1 MSDRLWIKICGLTT
15 DAGVTAAVRAQVD
28 AIGFVFAPSKRR
40 VTPQRALELCRGIPA
55 SIARVAVF
63 QHPQQALVDEVCA
76 VLQPDFVQTDV
87 EDLAALTL
95 PPSVRVNPVI
105 RAPSVVPT
113 KVGTAAGTVPNEI
126 PTFVGMTGGTVPAAR
141 LPPRI
146 VYEGPVSG
154 TGTTV
159 DWAQAALLA
168 RRTKLIL
175 AGGLNPE
182 NVSEAI
188 RIVNPY
194 GVDVSSGVEA
204 SAGIKDPALIMRFV
218 SAAREAQDVL
228 VV

>member
-1 MSDRLWIKICGLTT
+1 MNNRLWIKICGLTT
-15 DAGVTAAVRAQVD
+15 EAGIEGAIRAQVD

-40 VTPQRALELCRGIPA
+40 VTPQRARELSRDLPA

-63 QHPQQALVDEVCA
+63 QHPEQALVDEVCEL
-76 VLQPDFVQTDV
+76 LQPDFVQTDDA
-87 EDLAALTL
+87 DLAALRL
-95 PPSVRVNPVI
+95 PDTVRVNPVL
-105 RAPSVVPT
+105 RAQR
-113 KVGTAAGTVPNEI
+113 AL
-126 PTFVGMTGGTVPAAR
+126 PAT
-141 LPPRI
+141 LPPRV

-154 TGTTV
+154 AGTQV
-159 DWAQAALLA
+159 DWTEAALVA

-182 NVSEAI
+182 NVAEAI

-194 GVDVSSGVEA
+194 GVDVSTGVEA

>member
-1 MSDRLWIKICGLTT
+1 MNSRLWIKICGLTT
-15 DAGVTAAVRAQVD
+15 AAGVEGAIRARVD

-40 VTPQRALELCRGIPA
+40 VTPQRARELSRDVPA

-63 QHPQQALVDEVCA
+63 QHPDQALVDEVCD

-87 EDLAALTL
+87 EDLATL
-95 PPSVRVNPVI
+95 RLPDTVRVNPVV
-105 RAPSVVPT
+105 RAGCAAPDALPT
-113 KVGTAAGTVPNEI
+113 
-126 PTFVGMTGGTVPAAR
+126 
-141 LPPRI
+141 RI

-159 DWAQAALLA
+159 DWSAAALIA
-168 RRTKLIL
+168 RRTRLIL

-182 NVSEAI
+182 NVAAAI
-188 RIVNPY
+188 RVVNPH

>member
-1 MSDRLWIKICGLTT
+1 
-15 DAGVTAAVRAQVD
+15 
-28 AIGFVFAPSKRR
+28 VFAASKRR
-40 VTPQRALELCRGIPA
+40 VTPQRARDLSQRIPA
-55 SIARVAVF
+55 SIVRVAVL
-63 QHPQQALVDEVCA
+63 QHPEQSLIDEVCEL
-76 VLQPDFVQTDV
+76 VRPDVIQTDI
-87 EDLAALTL
+87 EDLATL
-95 PPSVRVNPVI
+95 RIPDNVRVNPVI
-105 RAPSVVPT
+105 RAGRALPDS
-113 KVGTAAGTVPNEI
+113 
-126 PTFVGMTGGTVPAAR
+126 

-159 DWAQAALLA
+159 DWSAASRVA

-194 GVDVSSGVEA
+194 GVDVSSGVE
-204 SAGIKDPALIMRFV
+204 SSPGSKDPALILRFV

>member
-1 MSDRLWIKICGLTT
+1 MRPMSSRPWIKICGLTT
-15 DAGVTAAVRAQVD
+15 EAGVDAAVRARVD

-40 VTPQRALELCRGIPA
+40 ITPQRAQELSRAIPA

-63 QHPQQALVDEVCA
+63 QHPDQTLVDEVCA
-76 VLQPDFVQTDV
+76 VVRPDFIQTDI
-87 EDLAALTL
+87 EDLDALRL
-95 PPSVRVNPVI
+95 PDNVRVNPVVRSG
-105 RAPSVVPT
+105 RALPATLPT
-113 KVGTAAGTVPNEI
+113 
-126 PTFVGMTGGTVPAAR
+126 
-141 LPPRI
+141 RI

-159 DWAQAALLA
+159 DWSEASRVA

-182 NVSEAI
+182 NVAEAI
-188 RIVNPY
+188 RLVNPY

-204 SAGIKDPALIMRFV
+204 SPGIKDPALILRFV